1 MASPGDGDLVETED
15 AVRQHDG
22 VTKARSMTRWNA
34 LAQPRA
40 PHPEQDDEHCK
51 REQHQGARDEN
62 HHAHRA
68 QLVTPAARYDW
79 AMAVGA
85 LSHVRVLDL
94 SRVLAGP
101 WATQTLADLGAEV
114 IKVERPG
121 AGDDTRGWGPPWL
134 DEESGQSAYFV
145 STNRGKKS
153 ITLDLARPEGQ
164 EVVRRLAA
172 KSDVVVENYKV
183 GALERYGLD
192 YRRLAALNPGLVYC
206 SITGFGQTGPYRDR
220 AGYDFLVQGMG
231 GLMSITGEPDGEPMK
246 VGVAITDILTGMY
259 AATGI
264 LAALAQR
271 ERTGRGQHVD
281 LALLDVQV
289 AMLANQAQSY
299 LLTRRPPG
307 RLGNSHPSIVPY
319 RAFATSDG
327 HIVVAVG
334 NDGQFARLCEV
345 AGLPHL
351 ARDAR
356 FATNAGRVRH
366 RVELEELLGRAISA
380 RESRH
385 WIESLEAATVPCGPI
400 NDLAEVFAD
409 PQVAHRGMAIS
420 APHPLSGTVPM
431 VGSPIRL
438 SETPPRGDIPPPTLG
453 QHTTEVLK
461 GLLGMSDAEVAALRD
476 GAVI

>member
-1 MASPGDGDLVETED
+1 MAI
-15 AVRQHDG
+15 
-22 VTKARSMTRWNA
+22 
-34 LAQPRA
+34 
-40 PHPEQDDEHCK
+40 
-51 REQHQGARDEN
+51 
-62 HHAHRA
+62 
-68 QLVTPAARYDW
+68 
-79 AMAVGA
+79 GA
-85 LSHVRVLDL
+85 LSHIRVLDL

-121 AGDDTRGWGPPWL
+121 AGDDTRGWGPPWVH
-134 DEESGQSAYFV
+134 EESGQSAYFV

-164 EVVRRLAA
+164 EIVRRLAA

-192 YRRLAALNPGLVYC
+192 YRRLAALHPGLVYC

-220 AGYDFLVQGMG
+220 AGYDFLIQAMG

-264 LAALAQR
+264 LAALARR
-271 ERTGRGQHVD
+271 ERSGRGQHVD

-289 AMLANQAQSY
+289 AMLANQAQNY
-299 LLTRRPPG
+299 LLTRQPPR
-307 RLGNSHPSIVPY
+307 RLGNAHPSIVPY

-334 NDGQFARLCEV
+334 NDGQFARLCEA
-345 AGLPHL
+345 AGLPQV

-356 FATNAGRVRH
+356 FATNSGRVRN
-366 RVELEELLGRAISA
+366 RVELEEILGRAIAS
-380 RESRH
+380 RDSRH
-385 WIESLEAATVPCGPI
+385 WIESLEEATVPCGPI
-400 NDLAEVFAD
+400 NDLSQVFAD
-409 PQVAHRGMAIS
+409 PQVVHRGMEIA

-431 VGSPIRL
+431 VRSPVRL
-438 SETPPRGDIPPPTLG
+438 SETAARGDVPAPTLG
-453 QHTTEVLK
+453 EHTAEVLQ
-461 GLLGMSDAEVAALRD
+461 GLLGMSDSEVAALRN